1 MAIKVLPVEHDDFN
15 TMRHFVQSR
24 DGQLSDVT
32 SDHAMPVQTDE
43 QAAIRNDWYADTPFT
58 RYQRY
63 QRDLNFDTTSTS
75 LQVQQDIF
83 SNDRTVHFIK
93 AVDTENGDILAMAHW
108 RFYPHGYVPSALDFA
123 GLKDPDAPASYPEG
137 LNVGLYKA
145 ILSGMIDQRPLWT
158 GDGPQRSMRRS
169 PVYRLLALK
178 AHKKTDALHS

>member
-1 MAIKVLPVEHDDFN
+1 MAIKLLPVEHDDFN

-43 QAAIRNDWYADTPFT
+43 QAGIRNDW
-58 RYQRY
+58 
-63 QRDLNFDTTSTS
+63 S

-83 SNDRTVHFIK
+83 SNDKTVHFIK
-93 AVDTENGDILAMAHW
+93 AVDTENGDILAIAHW

-123 GLKDPDAPASYPEG
+123 GLKDRNASASYPEG

-158 GDGPQRSMRRS
+158 GNGPQWSMRRS
-169 PVYRLLALK
+169 PVYRLLTCDFEIMYANALVLQFLP
-178 AHKKTDALHS
+178 TSRLERR